1 MFYHFTYQVF
11 FCYCCHCL
19 LFVYLFIYMLDYK
32 WFLVEILK
40 SVIFIL
46 KSFPPA
52 PYTQLNWQGLYTKPC
67 LPIWGT
73 AKISSQLF
81 NLLVIVLYFQF
92 RSYPRIWAQFICR
105 LFGFLHCGTLFL
117 ECPSQ
122 FFSLPASDSGFWHLK
137 LLRWCCLQSPQR
149 KSQIHVHLFQKS
161 TFLSWVIS
169 FPIFWFWWF
178 FCTFK

>member
-19 LFVYLFIYMLDYK
+19 LFVCLFIYMLDYK
-32 WFLVEILK
+32 RFLVEILK

-81 NLLVIVLYFQF
+81 NLLVIALYFQF
-92 RSYPRIWAQFICR
+92 RSYPSIWAQFICR

-122 FFSLPASDSGFWHLK
+122 FFSLSASFRFCFLTPQATKMMLPAEPSEEKPNTCASFSEEHLSFMSYIISNILILVV
-137 LLRWCCLQSPQR
+137 LLH
-149 KSQIHVHLFQKS
+149 I
-161 TFLSWVIS
+161 
-169 FPIFWFWWF
+169 
-178 FCTFK
+178 